1 MVTVK
6 SASLLVG
13 LVTSGLAAP
22 VAEGEVAAPSATGVH
37 DASFLKDD
45 VQASI
50 LKERDNTCMDYLGPD
65 SFADVRLKLYPID
78 SYKLT
83 TKPGQ

>member
-6 SASLLVG
+6 SVSLLVG
-13 LVTSGLAAP
+13 LVASGLAAP

-37 DASFLKDD
+37 ETSFLKDD

-50 LKERDNTCMDYLGPD
+50 LTERDNTCMDYLGPD
-65 SFADVRLKLYPID
+65 SFADVRLNLSPID

-83 TKPGQ
+83 MKSGQ